1 MAYTIIRSDGTT
13 LTTIADGTINTSSTS
28 IGLPGRNFSGYGQTL
43 DTNLV
48 RMTENFA
55 NISPPPNPIRGQLWF
70 NTTNGQLNVC
80 PADGTTNAAAWY
92 TLTTTSS
99 GGNAT
104 FAGLS
109 VTGNISA
116 NNLSVAKNITG
127 DTITVR
133 LATVTE
139 TLTTANAGIT
149 TATMGTAVTGLIT
162 TSANLAAAPS
172 TAGSMYGKWTLYGD
186 TSGTGNAMFVSAG
199 NITFSASSVNGIKCD
214 KYMYANG
221 AAFNPSG
228 QYNNANVFD
237 YLTGA
242 NAVGQFTGN
251 IAPTKV
257 TTTAISGGG
266 TVSGIWTL
274 AAGARWQATFADLAE
289 RFEADAVYTP
299 GTVVE
304 IGGEKEIT
312 AVSSDLSDDVFGVV
326 SNTAAY
332 LMNQGAGT
340 DETHPPI
347 ALSGRVTV
355 NVTGKVNKGDRLVS
369 AGNGLARAAT
379 PGEAT
384 AFNTIGR
391 ALVDKQTPEAGTI
404 EAIVTIK

>member
-1 MAYTIIRSDGTT
+1 
-13 LTTIADGTINTSSTS
+13 
-28 IGLPGRNFSGYGQTL
+28 
-43 DTNLV
+43 
-48 RMTENFA
+48 MTENFA

-70 NTTNGQLNVC
+70 NTTSGELNVC

-99 GGNAT
+99 GGNAS
-104 FAGLS
+104 FAGLTIS
-109 VTGNISA
+109 GNISA
-116 NNLSVAKNITG
+116 NNLSVAKAITG

-133 LATVTE
+133 LATVTD
-139 TLTTANAGIT
+139 TLTTDKAGIT
-149 TATMGTAVTGLIT
+149 TATMGTAVTGVVT
-162 TSANLAAAPS
+162 TSANLNTS

-186 TSGTGNAMFVSAG
+186 TSGTGNAMFVSTG

-228 QYNNANVFD
+228 SYTNQNVSDF
-237 YLTGA
+237 LTGA
-242 NAVGQFTGN
+242 NAVSRFGGA
-251 IAPTKV
+251 IAPSSV
-257 TTTAISGGG
+257 TTSSIAGGG
-266 TVSGIWTL
+266 TVTGTWTL
-274 AAGARWQATFADLAE
+274 GAGARWQATFADLAE
-289 RFEADAVYTP
+289 RFEADAVYLP

-312 AVSSDLSDDVFGVV
+312 VALDPLSEKVFGVV

-332 LMNQGAGT
+332 LMNEGAGT

-355 NVTGKVNKGDRLVS
+355 NASGEIKKGDRLVT
-369 AGNGLARAAT
+369 AGYGLARAAQ

-384 AFNTIGR
+384 PFNVFGR
-391 ALVDKQTPEAGTI
+391 ALTDKNGEGVGTVL
-404 EAIVTIK
+404 AVVNVRV

>member
-1 MAYTIIRSDGTT
+1 MAYTIIRSDGST
-13 LTTIADGTINTSSTS
+13 LTTIADGTINTSSSS

-55 NISPPPNPIRGQLWF
+55 NISPPPNPIRGQLWY
-70 NTTNGQLNVC
+70 NTTAGTLNVC

-104 FAGLS
+104 FANLA
-109 VTGNISA
+109 VTGNVVA
-116 NNLSVAKNITG
+116 NNGAFANAITG

-133 LATVTE
+133 LATVSD
-139 TLTTANAGIT
+139 TLTADKAGIT
-149 TATMGTAVTGLIT
+149 TATLGTTVTGLIT
-162 TSANLAAAPS
+162 TSANLTAAPG
-172 TAGSMYGKWTLYGD
+172 TAGSMYGRWTLYGN
-186 TSGTGNAMFVSAG
+186 SAGNAMFVSTG
-199 NITFSASSVNGIKCD
+199 NITFSANSVNGIKCD
-214 KYMYANG
+214 NYMYANG
-221 AAFNPSG
+221 ATFTPG
-228 QYNNANVFD
+228 GTYNNANVFD
-237 YLTGA
+237 YMTGA
-242 NAVGQFTGN
+242 NGITQFTGN
-251 IAPTKV
+251 IAPGKV
-257 TTTAISGGG
+257 TTTAIAGGG

-274 AAGARWQATFADLAE
+274 AANARWQATFADLAE
-289 RFEADAVYTP
+289 RFEADAIYAP

-332 LMNQGAGT
+332 LMNEGAGT

-355 NVTGKVNKGDRLVS
+355 NVTGTVKKGDRLVS
-369 AGNGLARAAT
+369 AGNGLARA
-379 PGEAT
+379 GNKSELT
-384 AFNTIGR
+384 AFNVIGR
-391 ALVDKQTPEAGTI
+391 SLSTKTDEGVGTVLAVVNI
-404 EAIVTIK
+404 RV